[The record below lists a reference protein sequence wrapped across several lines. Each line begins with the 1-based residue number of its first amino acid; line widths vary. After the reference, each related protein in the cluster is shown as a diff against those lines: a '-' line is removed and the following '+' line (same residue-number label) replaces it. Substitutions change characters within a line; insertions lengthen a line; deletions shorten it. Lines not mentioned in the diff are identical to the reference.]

1 VTISSSSVHATA
13 LARIGL
19 AAKELTP
26 RLLKR
31 YPVFFNEVEQL
42 RELPSRKAAAASIGY
57 RFKPELRQ
65 SAVSLN
71 MDMGGLVILVGIE
84 EKSIRAKK

>member
-1 VTISSSSVHATA
+1 
-13 LARIGL
+13 
-19 AAKELTP
+19 
-26 RLLKR
+26 
-31 YPVFFNEVEQL
+31 L